1 MIACFPWIAERDKS
15 RPYACR
21 QMPTLSRL
29 VEDTKL
35 KGMFLVTLTI
45 FFLKPA
51 VSEFPTAVFIKK
63 LQFSARPSPRTDK
76 NREIWH

>member
-1 MIACFPWIAERDKS
+1 MQSGGEGAGFITFRLTSETGNHTELTHNGLATEAERDKS

-21 QMPTLSRL
+21 KITPLSRL

-45 FFLKPA
+45 
-51 VSEFPTAVFIKK
+51 
-63 LQFSARPSPRTDK
+63 
-76 NREIWH
+76 